1 MSARWLTT
9 PCPAWCATT
18 HSDHDAPADRE
29 HQALLPEF
37 PLMSMRFVN
46 GGPPSEPRYEPVE
59 LLVELDQQYRET
71 EPRIVIGA
79 SQDGDM
85 HLTLDEAELHA
96 HLVLELV
103 RAARTNT
110 PVSDDFTAVEIE

>member
-9 PCPAWCATT
+9 PCPAWCDNDHA
-18 HSDHDAPADRE
+18 DHDAPVDRE
-29 HQALLPEF
+29 HQVLLPAF

-46 GGPPSEPRYEPVE
+46 EGPPSAPRYEPVR

-79 SQDGDM
+79 TVDGDAHM
-85 HLTLDEAELHA
+85 TLVEAERHA

-103 RAARTNT
+103 RAGRTNT
-110 PVSDDFTAVEIE
+110 PVDSDVTDVEIE